1 MVVDSISTFNLP
13 FHCSWVKLGSPQ
25 HHLQTGVRNSFRFR
39 VNKLNQLSQMYSFTS
54 KYLKYNS
61 CSFCSRFLTKSL
73 WTLGLVYGVSI
84 YLMMVKH
91 TSNGTNSW
99 LQQNKT
105 SSVRQ
110 KDECATSRSYLNS
123 KLLHFTGNITRSGI
137 FCFACCGFN
146 PTLWMGSDVRFV
158 SASQKKDF
166 PQNLPTQ
173 TLHFM
178 DTWRKMWLHLR
189 LRSCRFSERVMSLET
204 NRRLF
209 EQCPVCVGAAE
220 KLPLNV
226 KYKRFSC
233 ADMTDF
239 IHSAWNKTSLCV
251 EGVGVSA
258 YPEISLVN
266 IEGPA
271 EKPAAGLWCRPR
283 AKSLKSQG
291 SSPTEVRVQ
300 SSVDF

>member
-61 CSFCSRFLTKSL
+61 CSLCSCFLTKSL

-110 KDECATSRSYLNS
+110 KDECAASRSYLKS

-137 FCFACCGFN
+137 FCFTCCGFN

-158 SASQKKDF
+158 SASQKKIF
-166 PQNLPTQ
+166 PRIFP
-173 TLHFM
+173 
-178 DTWRKMWLHLR
+178 LR
-189 LRSCRFSERVMSLET
+189 RFILWT
-204 NRRLF
+204 
-209 EQCPVCVGAAE
+209 
-220 KLPLNV
+220 
-226 KYKRFSC
+226 
-233 ADMTDF
+233 
-239 IHSAWNKTSLCV
+239 H
-251 EGVGVSA
+251 EGKCDYIYVW
-258 YPEISLVN
+258 E
-266 IEGPA
+266 
-271 EKPAAGLWCRPR
+271 AAGFP
-283 AKSLKSQG
+283 
-291 SSPTEVRVQ
+291 
-300 SSVDF
+300 SVWWAWKRIGVCLNNALFV

>member
-54 KYLKYNS
+54 KSLKYNS
-61 CSFCSRFLTKSL
+61 SSFCSRFLTKSL

-110 KDECATSRSYLNS
+110 KDECAASRSYLKS

-137 FCFACCGFN
+137 FCFTCCGFN
-146 PTLWMGSDVRFV
+146 PTLWMGSDVRFPPQ
-158 SASQKKDF
+158 SSYSDASFYGHMKENVITSTF
-166 PQNLPTQ
+166 
-173 TLHFM
+173 
-178 DTWRKMWLHLR
+178 
-189 LRSCRFSERVMSLET
+189 
-204 NRRLF
+204 
-209 EQCPVCVGAAE
+209 E
-220 KLPLNV
+220 KLQVFRACDELGNE
-226 KYKRFSC
+226 
-233 ADMTDF
+233 
-239 IHSAWNKTSLCV
+239 SAFVWTMPCLCRR
-251 EGVGVSA
+251 GR
-258 YPEISLVN
+258 EI
-266 IEGPA
+266 A
-271 EKPAAGLWCRPR
+271 
-283 AKSLKSQG
+283 
-291 SSPTEVRVQ
+291 T
-300 SSVDF
+300 